1 MGRLS
6 AVRAV
11 LHAGSPTPVASIP
24 PHSQLLRHTP
34 CALVSQMRSQ
44 FLDFFARLSHFFL
57 SLTVTAWSCDN
68 PGLLPLAA
76 IGKPSAGDQVNP
88 MTAMSASFICS
99 PAPCLSV
106 VIFSPRTKTVMA
118 CEASAAFKF
127 PN

>member
-24 PHSQLLRHTP
+24 PPSQLLRHTP

-76 IGKPSAGDQVNP
+76 IGKPS
-88 MTAMSASFICS
+88 SCS
-99 PAPCLSV
+99 SEADDSDVSQPNLQPSSV
-106 VIFSPRTKTVMA
+106 LFTELRQ
-118 CEASAAFKF
+118 
-127 PN
+127 